1 MSNASDFVIKTGL
14 WGDPDAIVLQ
24 KYSGAG
30 SHVVVP
36 DEVTV
41 IGWNAFAQNNSIVEV
56 TIPASVK
63 TIQSGAFSSC
73 DKLEKVY
80 FEGNGLESLADIC
93 FEKCSHRADPSEC

>member
-63 TIQSGAFSSC
+63 TIQSGAFSAC
-73 DKLEKVY
+73 EKLERVY
-80 FEGNGLESLADIC
+80 FEGNGLESLADTC
-93 FEKCSHRADPSEC
+93 FEKCPVLDNMK